1 MQFFALEEMVGED
14 SWARAIDLFVDL
26 LPLKE
31 LGFKHTSLQK
41 EGRPPYDPSLFLKLY
56 LYGYK
61 HSIRS
66 SRKLEHCCVVNIELW
81 WLLKG
86 LKPSFRSIAYFRKDN
101 AAALKAAFRYFVIML
116 QDLELIE
123 GHTIAIDSFKVRAQ
137 NNIRKNYNQ
146 KKIDRHIDYIDTKIE
161 QYEQQLEEADAAE
174 KEQLRVKI
182 TTHQERRQKYEA
194 LDKKLAESGDTQ
206 ISVTDP
212 EAKALRVNNNGTD
225 VGYCIQAAT
234 DQKHKLFVHAEIG
247 ATTDKRELAPIALEV
262 KHLLDLKHFNTLSD
276 AGYST
281 GDQFQIC
288 KTAGVITY
296 SAPMPSTSPSHDCI
310 PTAEFTYHKEGD
322 YYICP
327 MGEQLHNVGNP
338 VKRGNY
344 FGTIYRTNACKTCSI
359 RQDCTK
365 NKLGRIIERSEYQ
378 DIIDENRERVLA
390 NPEYYKLRQQIIEHQ
405 FGVFKRQWGFTFT
418 LLKRKKN
425 VMSEVHLLMM
435 AYNLTRMISIIGIN
449 EFKRRLGGLA
459 AYLLA
464 SMATLKTNIE
474 ALCRFEILTM
484 KILKLNFATI

>member
-1 MQFFALEEMVGED
+1 MQFFALDEMVAGD
-14 SWARAIDLFVDL
+14 SWVRAIDIFVDL

-31 LGFKHTSLQK
+31 LGFKHTALQK

-66 SRKLEHCCVVNIELW
+66 SRKLEHCCKVNIEIW

-116 QDLELIE
+116 QDMELIE
-123 GHTIAIDSFKVRAQ
+123 GQTIAIDSFKVRAQ
-137 NNIRKNYNQ
+137 NNFRKNYSQ

-161 QYEQQLEEADAAE
+161 QYEQELEEADAAE

-182 TTHQERRQKYEA
+182 TTQHQRRQKYEA
-194 LDKKLAESGDTQ
+194 LEKKLAESGDTQ

-212 EAKALRVNNNGTD
+212 DAKALRVNNNGTD

-247 ATTDKRELAPIALEV
+247 AITDKRELAPMALEV
-262 KHLLDLKHFNTLSD
+262 KNLLDLKHFNTLSD

-281 GDQFQIC
+281 GDQFDIC
-288 KTAGVITY
+288 KEAGVVTY
-296 SAPMPSTSPSHDCI
+296 SAPMPSTAPSHDCI
-310 PTAEFTYHKEGD
+310 PTAEFTYNKEGD

-327 MGEQLHNVGNP
+327 MGQKMHNVGNHTN
-338 VKRGNY
+338 RGNY
-344 FGTIYRTNACKTCSI
+344 FATIYKTSACKTCSI
-359 RQDCTK
+359 REDCTRSK
-365 NKLGRIIERSEYQ
+365 TGRVIERSEYQ

-405 FGVFKRQWGFTFT
+405 FGILKRQWGFTFT

-435 AYNLTRMISIIGIN
+435 AYNLTRMIAIIGIN
-449 EFKRRLGGLA
+449 EFKRRVEDLS

-464 SMATLKTNIE
+464 FIATPRTKFA
-474 ALCRFEILTM
+474 ALCRFAIFNP
-484 KILKLNFATI
+484 KSLKANFAII